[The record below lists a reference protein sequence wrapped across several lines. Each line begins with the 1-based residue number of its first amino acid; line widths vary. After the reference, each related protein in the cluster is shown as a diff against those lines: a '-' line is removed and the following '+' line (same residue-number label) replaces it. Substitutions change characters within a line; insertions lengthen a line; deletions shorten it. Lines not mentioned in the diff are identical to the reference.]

1 LTKDREIPNLNCRD
15 LYESLL
21 QCGSPRSEQAIQP
34 PLDASVAEGF
44 PLPMGF
50 ADGSTTII
58 ATAGWPQCVLLLN
71 NEHWEAIRTKLIGMT
86 VQRNLPFPPA
96 IQAFRSLLLGNAVE
110 LEIGASG
117 TMELPTH
124 LLEHAQINGKIRFVR
139 HGAAI
144 ELVRVAAPHP
154 RG

>member
-1 LTKDREIPNLNCRD
+1 LTKDREIHNLNCRD
-15 LYESLL
+15 LYECLL
-21 QCGSPRSEQAIQP
+21 QSGFPRIEQAIQL
-34 PLDASVAEGF
+34 PLDASVAGGF
-44 PLPMGF
+44 LLPTGF

-71 NEHWEAIRTKLIGMT
+71 HEHWEAISAKLIGKT
-86 VQRNLPFPPA
+86 GQRNLPFTPA
-96 IQAFRSLLLGNAVE
+96 IKAFRSLLLGNAVE
-110 LEIGASG
+110 LEIGPNA
-117 TMELPTH
+117 TVKLPIH
-124 LLEHAQINGKIRFVR
+124 LLEHGQINGKIRFVR